1 MNVYFA
7 ELFWICLPTRGTLL
21 VSFVSG
27 YSRLDSTRSETES
40 NDGTIPLRINVEPST
55 LEPSES
61 YSQRIQRVE
70 KVTLRKRQHYE

>member
-1 MNVYFA
+1 MNVSFA

-55 LEPSES
+55 VEPSES
-61 YSQRIQRVE
+61 YSQRIQRVV

>member
-7 ELFWICLPTRGTLL
+7 ELFWICLPTRETLL

-61 YSQRIQRVE
+61 YSQRIQRVV